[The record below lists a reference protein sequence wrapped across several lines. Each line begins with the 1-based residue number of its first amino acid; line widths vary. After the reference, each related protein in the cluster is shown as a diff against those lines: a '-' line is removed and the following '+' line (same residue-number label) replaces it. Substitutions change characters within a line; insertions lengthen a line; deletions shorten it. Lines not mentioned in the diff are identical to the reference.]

1 MKPAQLIMNGQPR
14 AIEVKPG
21 AEEGTWVVTK
31 MGSPLGKRNDDRKVT
46 VVMDDATMRK
56 CEVLTEEGNV
66 LLRVVPREK

>member
-1 MKPAQLIMNGQPR
+1 
-14 AIEVKPG
+14 
-21 AEEGTWVVTK
+21 
-31 MGSPLGKRNDDRKVT
+31 MGSPRGKRNDDRKVT